1 MKFKKGFFMK
11 RNLLMLC
18 LAMIT
23 LISTGCVTEVLP
35 TITQSNSVN
44 TTTPPPPKSQQ
55 TSTTTYQRLQTVQGP
70 TLTVGIRP
78 TGFTFPDFQGK
89 IVLLEVFGKECHYC
103 FEEMPTI
110 HRLYSKYRQNLQVIS
125 LQAQDPMSKATANNL
140 IRRFNMNYPIVDKNH
155 AIDLLYVLKSTYA
168 WNGIL
173 PFMLLIKNGVTEYSF
188 RGQVSQQELEK
199 AIQMLIQTP

>member
-11 RNLLMLC
+11 RNLLMLS
-18 LAMIT
+18 LAMLT
-23 LISTGCVTEVLP
+23 LLSTGCVPTVLP
-35 TITQSNSVN
+35 TKTQSNSIN
-44 TTTPPPPKSQQ
+44 TTTPPPPKSRQMA
-55 TSTTTYQRLQTVQGP
+55 TTNYQRLQTVQGP
-70 TLTVGIRP
+70 TLTVGVRP

-103 FEEMPTI
+103 FEEMPII
-110 HRLYSKYRQNLQVIS
+110 HRLHSKYHRYLQVVA

-140 IRRFNMNYPIVDKNH
+140 IHRFNMNYPIVDKNH
-155 AIDLLYVLKSTYA
+155 AINLLYILKNTYA

-173 PFMLLIKNGVTEYSF
+173 PFMLIIKNGVTEYSF
-188 RGQVSQQELEK
+188 RGKVTQQELEE